1 MKSFHLQGH
10 IQANG
15 LLTLQVPTGLP
26 ASEVEV
32 LVVVQSIVPKA
43 EPATPEDLGWTRGFF
58 ERTAGA
64 WEGKPL
70 VRGEQGAYEERDEL
84 L

>member
-15 LLTLQVPTGLP
+15 LLTFQIPTGLP

-32 LVVVQSIVPKA
+32 VIVVQSIAYKA
-43 EPATPEDLGWTRGFF
+43 ESTTPEDLGWSPGFF

-64 WEGKPL
+64 WYGEPL
-70 VRGEQGAYEERDEL
+70 VRGE
-84 L
+84 

>member
-32 LVVVQSIVPKA
+32 LVVVQCIVPKA
-43 EPATPEDLGWTRGFF
+43 ESATPEDLGWTPGFF

-64 WEGKPL
+64 WEGEL
-70 VRGEQGAYEERDEL
+70 LERGEQGTYEERDEL